1 MSQAGTHLDDVDRAR
16 ALVYRLL
23 GHALAGPPTPELLGR
38 LARLQ
43 GGEAPI
49 GAATRELAARAAA
62 CDADAARREYDALFI
77 GIARGELVPYAS
89 FYITGF
95 LHERPLARLRGDLA
109 RIGLQRA
116 PGRSEP
122 EDHIATVCDAMA
134 ELIERSGAP
143 ADAAGTA
150 VTEEAFFARHVEP
163 WAGRFFADLERAAA
177 ARLYEPLGTIGRSM
191 IELDRQGFAY
201 AAGTPTRHTPTQ
213 RTPTQRGAP

>member
-1 MSQAGTHLDDVDRAR
+1 MSQTGSYLDDVDRAR

-23 GHALAGPPTPELLGR
+23 GHALAAPPTPELLGR

-43 GGEAPI
+43 GWDAPI
-49 GAATRELAARAAA
+49 GAAMHELAARAAG

-89 FYITGF
+89 YYITGF

-122 EDHIATVCDAMA
+122 EDHVATVCDAMA
-134 ELIERSGAP
+134 ELIERAGAGA
-143 ADAAGTA
+143 ADGA
-150 VTEEAFFARHVEP
+150 VTEAAFFARHVEP

-177 ARLYEPLGTIGRSM
+177 ARLYEPLGTVGRLM

-201 AAGTPTRHTPTQ
+201 AAGTPTR
-213 RTPTQRGAP
+213 RGAA